1 MAPHFTSSTS
11 SIFFQHGTHGY
22 THSTTRD
29 IDYIYSLS
37 TSINY
42 GITSPLP
49 TFVTPAAP
57 TCHKTHSQPTA
68 TPTFNKTPP
77 HPPQSR
83 HSSTTSHTQNSRF
96 HSCTTPIKSTK
107 SKESLTKLRR
117 LHQPSLTNSGAV
129 QTIAA
134 LHGTAGNPQSS
145 HRTNSYSGTRTIT
158 TESPIGTIP
167 APWSSQEDETLIS
180 LKSDSK
186 ARPRWASVGAR
197 MRRTPSECKARWQL
211 LRLQQTAP
219 SETMPPPPPP
229 TSTNPGPPR
238 PPTPHS

>member
-1 MAPHFTSSTS
+1 MGARCMYFCKVYILHLWVL
-11 SIFFQHGTHGY
+11 QDGTHGY

-37 TSINY
+37 NSINH
-42 GITSPLP
+42 GITPPLP

-57 TCHKTHSQPTA
+57 TCHKTHSQSTT

-83 HSSTTSHTQNSRF
+83 HSSTTSHTQNSRS

-134 LHGTAGNPQSS
+134 LHGTTGNPQSS
-145 HRTNSYSGTRTIT
+145 HRTNSYSSTRTIT
-158 TESPIGTIP
+158 TGKSYGHHPSSMVFSRRRNPHQPQKWLKGTP
-167 APWSSQEDETLIS
+167 ELGFSRRKNAPN
-180 LKSDSK
+180 
-186 ARPRWASVGAR
+186 AVRV
-197 MRRTPSECKARWQL
+197 
-211 LRLQQTAP
+211 
-219 SETMPPPPPP
+219 
-229 TSTNPGPPR
+229 
-238 PPTPHS
+238 